1 MADVGVR
8 PARRADTDAVARIQM
23 RAWRADYR
31 EFVPAEVLA
40 ELTGADAAEVWRQR
54 WAEAVTAPPSPRHVL
69 LVAVA
74 AGSVVGFAA
83 RGPAAEADHDPEMT
97 AELITLRVD
106 PDHAR
111 EGHDS
116 RLLAAVAD
124 LSRDEGFRTVITW
137 LFEADETQRAFFVS
151 AGWAP
156 DGARRTLT
164 FPAPSPPPGG
174 ATTNPLVMIRLHTD
188 IGSAASPD
196 ERDEQI
202 APDGPDEPISSAG
215 PIAPGES
222 PGPGRP

>member
-8 PARRADTDAVARIQM
+8 PARRADTDAVASVQM

-31 EFVPAEVLA
+31 RFVPAAVLA
-40 ELTGADAAEVWRQR
+40 ELTDAGAAEVWRRQ
-54 WAEAVTAPPSPRHVL
+54 WAEAVTAPPSPRHLL

-74 AGSVVGFAA
+74 DETVVGFAA
-83 RGPAAEADHDPEMT
+83 YGPAAEADHDPT
-97 AELITLRVD
+97 TAAELITLGVD

-124 LSRDEGFRTVITW
+124 KLRDGGFRTVITW
-137 LFEADETQRAFFVS
+137 LFEADEARRAFFVS

-164 FPAPSPPPGG
+164 FPARSSNGDSAPASLTRP
-174 ATTNPLVMIRLHTD
+174 TPLTQPTPLTMVRLHTD
-188 IGSAASPD
+188 IGP
-196 ERDEQI
+196 ER
-202 APDGPDEPISSAG
+202 PL
-215 PIAPGES
+215 
-222 PGPGRP
+222 

>member
-31 EFVPAEVLA
+31 TFVPAPVLA
-40 ELTGADAAEVWRQR
+40 KLTGADAAEVWRQR
-54 WAEAVTAPPSPRHVL
+54 WAEAVTAPPSPRHRL

-74 AGSVVGFAA
+74 GDAVAGFAA
-83 RGPAAEADHDPEMT
+83 CGPAGEADHDPETT

-106 PDHAR
+106 PDHAS

-116 RLLAAVAD
+116 RLLAATAD
-124 LSRDEGFRTVITW
+124 TLRGDGFRTVITW
-137 LFEADETQRAFFVS
+137 LFDADEAQRTFFVS

-156 DGARRTLT
+156 DGARRTLS
-164 FPAPSPPPGG
+164 FPAPSAGDDAG
-174 ATTNPLVMIRLHTD
+174 TAPLTMIRMHTD
-188 IGSAASPD
+188 IGD
-196 ERDEQI
+196 
-202 APDGPDEPISSAG
+202 AG
-215 PIAPGES
+215 DAHPADR

>member
-31 EFVPAEVLA
+31 AFVPAPVLA

-54 WAEAVTAPPSPRHVL
+54 WAEAVTAPPSPRHRL

-74 AGSVVGFAA
+74 SQTVVGFAA
-83 RGPAAEADHDPEMT
+83 CGPAGEADHDPETT

-106 PDHAR
+106 PGHAAA
-111 EGHDS
+111 GHDS

-124 LSRDEGFRTVITW
+124 TLRGDDFRTVITW
-137 LFEADETQRAFFVS
+137 LFEADEAQRTFFVS

-156 DGARRTLT
+156 DGARRTLS
-164 FPAPSPPPGG
+164 FPAPAAGG
-174 ATTNPLVMIRLHTD
+174 DAKTAPLTMIRMHTD
-188 IGSAASPD
+188 IGAAD
-196 ERDEQI
+196 AADTAEAADT
-202 APDGPDEPISSAG
+202 AG
-215 PIAPGES
+215 PADRPE
-222 PGPGRP
+222 PGRP

>member
-31 EFVPAEVLA
+31 TFVPATVLA

-54 WAEAVTAPPSPRHVL
+54 WAEAVTAPPSPLHRL

-74 AGSVVGFAA
+74 NETAVGFAA
-83 RGPAAEADHDPEMT
+83 CGPAGEADHDPETT
-97 AELITLRVD
+97 AELITLRVE
-106 PDHAR
+106 PDHAG

-124 LSRDEGFRTVITW
+124 TLRDDGFRTVITW
-137 LFEADETQRAFFVS
+137 LFEADEAQRAFFVS

-156 DGARRTLT
+156 DGARRTLS
-164 FPAPSPPPGG
+164 FPTPSANGG
-174 ATTNPLVMIRLHTD
+174 AAAPLTMIRMHTD
-188 IGSAASPD
+188 IGDSD
-196 ERDEQI
+196 RRE
-202 APDGPDEPISSAG
+202 
-215 PIAPGES
+215 
-222 PGPGRP
+222 PGRP

>member
-31 EFVPAEVLA
+31 EFVPASVLA
-40 ELTGADAAEVWRQR
+40 ELTGPDAAEVWRQR
-54 WAEAVTAPPSPRHVL
+54 WAEAVTAPPTPRHML

-74 AGSVVGFAA
+74 DATIVGFAA
-83 RGPAAEADHDPEMT
+83 SGPAGEADHDPGTT

-106 PDHAR
+106 PDHVR

-124 LSRDEGFRTVITW
+124 LLRDDGFRTMITW
-137 LFEADETQRAFFVS
+137 LFEADEAQRTFFVS

-156 DGARRTLT
+156 DGARRTLS
-164 FPAPSPPPGG
+164 FPAPTADGG
-174 ATTNPLVMIRLHTD
+174 SAAATLAMVRLHTD
-188 IGSAASPD
+188 IGSSQ
-196 ERDEQI
+196 E
-202 APDGPDEPISSAG
+202 PDEPG
-215 PIAPGES
+215 PP
-222 PGPGRP
+222 

>member
-8 PARRADTDAVARIQM
+8 RARRADTDAVARIQM
-23 RAWRADYR
+23 RAWRANYR
-31 EFVPAEVLA
+31 QFVPASVLA

-54 WAEAVTAPPSPRHVL
+54 WAEAVTAPPSPRHLL

-74 AGSVVGFAA
+74 EDAVVGFAA
-83 RGPAAEADHDPEMT
+83 CGPADEADHDPETT
-97 AELITLRVD
+97 AELVTLRVD

-124 LSRDEGFRTVITW
+124 LLRDEGFTTVITW
-137 LFEADETQRAFFVS
+137 LFDADEEQRAFFVS

-164 FPAPSPPPGG
+164 FPVPAPNGSAAAPPL
-174 ATTNPLVMIRLHTD
+174 TMIRLHTG
-188 IGSAASPD
+188 IGHP
-196 ERDEQI
+196 
-202 APDGPDEPISSAG
+202 
-215 PIAPGES
+215 
-222 PGPGRP
+222 